1 MIINLKW
8 LFPGLGSLLCPS
20 SSSSST
26 RYNNLICPLVH
37 FYERRACFKH
47 YMPGNVRDI
56 SIEQSES
63 CLIICII
70 NKISLLRQHS
80 GDYSDIY
87 TVTTLRM
94 LDGFGIS
101 YIIIAVW
108 STDPLFFLPYHSLSL
123 QQFSSFQGTS
133 WFYKNLDM
141 SQRKALTSDN

>member
-1 MIINLKW
+1 MHKVIINLKW

-37 FYERRACFKH
+37 FYERTACFKH

-101 YIIIAVW
+101 CMLLVQFDQLI
-108 STDPLFFLPYHSLSL
+108 H
-123 QQFSSFQGTS
+123 FSSFHIILCLYS
-133 WFYKNLDM
+133 NFLLF
-141 SQRKALTSDN
+141 KAHRDFIKT